1 MPTDTVFQEQRPARA
16 RRSHPDRL
24 SCRPRRDH
32 RTDPPPPAAVEA
44 DEPAREDGPA
54 SAKGTALPRGH
65 ARPEEPGLPEEP
77 VRPEGP
83 VLAEGPVRSEEP
95 PHAEERAHERDGELD
110 RLALAAREGSA
121 AALDAFVRRTR
132 SDVARYIARR
142 VHPDRVEE
150 LSQETYLRALR
161 GLPRFAGRA
170 PARTW
175 LLAIARNTVADRYR
189 HDAARPDCVRHAD
202 WDLLPARAVRF
213 DEHVAL
219 LCLLDGLAAER
230 RQAFVLTQVEGLSYA
245 EAARL
250 ADVPVGTIRSRVARA
265 RGDLVRGLTA

>member
-16 RRSHPDRL
+16 RRSHPDRPTR
-24 SCRPRRDH
+24 RPRRDH
-32 RTDPPPPAAVEA
+32 RTDPPRSPAAAEA
-44 DEPAREDGPA
+44 DEPARSQDSPQ
-54 SAKGTALPRGH
+54 
-65 ARPEEPGLPEEP
+65 
-77 VRPEGP
+77 
-83 VLAEGPVRSEEP
+83 
-95 PHAEERAHERDGELD
+95 AEERGRERDGELD

-132 SDVARYIARR
+132 PDVARYIARR

-189 HDAARPDCVRHAD
+189 RDAARPDCVHPAD
-202 WDLLPARAVRF
+202 WDLLPGRTVRF

>member
-16 RRSHPDRL
+16 RRSHPDRPTR
-24 SCRPRRDH
+24 RPRRDH
-32 RTDPPPPAAVEA
+32 RTDPPRSPVAAEA
-44 DEPAREDGPA
+44 DEPARSQDSPQ
-54 SAKGTALPRGH
+54 
-65 ARPEEPGLPEEP
+65 
-77 VRPEGP
+77 
-83 VLAEGPVRSEEP
+83 
-95 PHAEERAHERDGELD
+95 AEERGRERDGELD
-110 RLALAAREGSA
+110 RLALAAREGST

-132 SDVARYIARR
+132 PDVARYIARR

-189 HDAARPDCVRHAD
+189 RDAARPDCVHPAD
-202 WDLLPARAVRF
+202 WDLLPGRTVRF

>member
-1 MPTDTVFQEQRPARA
+1 MPTDTAFQEQRPARA
-16 RRSHPDRL
+16 RRPRPDLPAR
-24 SCRPRRDH
+24 RPRHEH
-32 RTDPPPPAAVEA
+32 RADPPRPPA
-44 DEPAREDGPA
+44 PAGA
-54 SAKGTALPRGH
+54 
-65 ARPEEPGLPEEP
+65 
-77 VRPEGP
+77 
-83 VLAEGPVRSEEP
+83 EEP
-95 PHAEERAHERDGELD
+95 PHTGGPARPAGSARAEEPPHTGGPAHSGECARERDGELD

-132 SDVARYIARR
+132 PDVTRYIASR

-170 PARTW
+170 PARAW

-189 HDAARPDCVRHAD
+189 RDAARPDCVHPAD
-202 WDLLPARAVRF
+202 WDLLPGRTVRF

-230 RQAFVLTQVEGLSYA
+230 REAFVLTQVEGLSYA

>member
-16 RRSHPDRL
+16 RRSHPDRPAR
-24 SCRPRRDH
+24 RPWRDH
-32 RTDPPPPAAVEA
+32 RTEPSRSPAPGEA
-44 DEPAREDGPA
+44 
-54 SAKGTALPRGH
+54 
-65 ARPEEPGLPEEP
+65 
-77 VRPEGP
+77 
-83 VLAEGPVRSEEP
+83 EEP
-95 PHAEERAHERDGELD
+95 PHAEERAHADASHRERSAPSEGSARPQEPARSEEPPHTEERAHADARHRERDGELD

-132 SDVARYIARR
+132 PDVARYIARR

-189 HDAARPDCVRHAD
+189 RDAARPDCVHPAD
-202 WDLLPARAVRF
+202 WDLLPARTVRF

>member
-1 MPTDTVFQEQRPARA
+1 MPTDTLFQEQRPARA
-16 RRSHPDRL
+16 RRSRPDRPAR
-24 SCRPRRDH
+24 RPRRDH
-32 RTDPPPPAAVEA
+32 RTDPPRSPAAGEA
-44 DEPAREDGPA
+44 DEP
-54 SAKGTALPRGH
+54 
-65 ARPEEPGLPEEP
+65 
-77 VRPEGP
+77 
-83 VLAEGPVRSEEP
+83 VRSQASP
-95 PHAEERAHERDGELD
+95 RAEERWRERDGELD

-132 SDVARYIARR
+132 PDVVRYIARR
-142 VHPDRVEE
+142 VHPDRVED

-189 HDAARPDCVRHAD
+189 RDAARPDCVHPAD
-202 WDLLPARAVRF
+202 WDLLPGRTVRF

>member
-1 MPTDTVFQEQRPARA
+1 MPTDTVFQEQRPTRA
-16 RRSHPDRL
+16 RRSHPDRPARR
-24 SCRPRRDH
+24 SWRDH
-32 RTDPPPPAAVEA
+32 RTDPQRSPAPGEA
-44 DEPAREDGPA
+44 EEPTHRERPTRAEGPARPQKPTRSEE
-54 SAKGTALPRGH
+54 S
-65 ARPEEPGLPEEP
+65 ARPEEPTG
-77 VRPEGP
+77 PEGP
-83 VLAEGPVRSEEP
+83 TRSEES
-95 PHAEERAHERDGELD
+95 PHADERHRERDGELD

-132 SDVARYIARR
+132 PDVARYIARR

-189 HDAARPDCVRHAD
+189 RDAARPDCVHPAD
-202 WDLLPARAVRF
+202 WDLLPARTVRF

-250 ADVPVGTIRSRVARA
+250 MDVPVGTIRSRVARA